1 MTDPGFQGNSG
12 ADPESL
18 EKDGIS
24 FAQQAVTC
32 DQQGQYPMAVFF
44 YTEAAQ
50 ALLNAA
56 LSGSRMPGITD
67 KAHQYITRAEELK
80 NMSSQS
86 SQLQARKQIM
96 TTQQLDLERAR
107 FLIKQAFDEDDQ
119 GNEQEAIDLYTEAVE
134 LCLRIR
140 DGTNDKALQ
149 EKVKRLAT
157 QALDRAEALKK
168 KLSPK
173 SGVAPSGTPSAPGLT
188 SVNKPVNAAGKVV
201 PPLGFGAFTEGDD
214 DGEGSQGSR
223 SNVSRARSQ
232 KAMVNVGQSG
242 YTKEEIDVLR
252 STSDING
259 RVYVPFLSFD
269 VKEKFAFPVP
279 YSDKDGKLALS
290 PKQKQQF
297 AKWVRPEDFC
307 DNPQMIYAVSSFS
320 IRQTVVSD
328 CSFVASLAISAQYE
342 RRFKKKLITSIVYPQ
357 NRNGDPVYN
366 PCGKYMVKLNINGVS
381 RKVIVDDFLPMSQYG
396 ELLCS
401 YSNNKNELW
410 VSILEKAYMKVM
422 GGYDFPG
429 SNSNIDLN
437 ALTGWIPERISINTS
452 GSDDR
457 FDKDKEFK
465 RIMERF
471 HKGHCLV
478 TVATGD
484 IPDAE
489 ADRAGLVPTHAY
501 AMLDIREVKGKRLLM
516 LKNPWNHL
524 RWKGRFCENDVT
536 NWTPELQKVL
546 NYDPKSAQT
555 FDNGVFWIDYESLI
569 HFYDVIYINWNPEL
583 FKFTTCIHSTWHA
596 KEGPKKDRYNISDN
610 PQYRL
615 ELKSNQPSAVW
626 CLLTRHITDKNDFAD
641 NKEFI
646 ALLVY
651 DTGGKKIFYP
661 HDPPPYKD
669 GVRINSP
676 HYLCKLVEN
685 KKNATYTLVVSQY
698 EKNNTIHYTLRVYS
712 TCEFSLTK
720 IIDPYKKQYEKR
732 LTGQWKGV
740 TAGGCG
746 NYPDTHN
753 NNPIYQVKIDNS
765 NTDNCLLVELFG
777 PKEYSV
783 GFEVVAVSPNVPGGF
798 TRISSGDYRRGYT
811 VLELDKI
818 SGGVYNISP
827 STFRPGEE
835 GPFFLDINS
844 SVPFT
849 LKQLR

>member
-1 MTDPGFQGNSG
+1 MTDPSFQGNNG
-12 ADPESL
+12 ADPETL
-18 EKDGIS
+18 ERDGIL

-32 DQQGQYPMAVFF
+32 DQKGQVPTAIFF

-56 LSGSRMPGITD
+56 FSGSKMPGLTE
-67 KAHQYITRAEELK
+67 KANQYITRAEELK
-80 NMSSQS
+80 EADAAKTQNKY
-86 SQLQARKQIM
+86 QAMVGHQAE
-96 TTQQLDLERAR
+96 LERAT
-107 FLIKQAFDEDDQ
+107 FLIKQAFEEDDQ
-119 GNEQEAIDLYTEAVE
+119 GNKQEAIDLYTEAVE
-134 LCLRIR
+134 LCLKIR
-140 DGTNDKALQ
+140 NETSDKTLQ
-149 EKVKRLAT
+149 ERVKKLAS
-157 QALDRAEALKK
+157 QALDRAEDLKGK
-168 KLSPK
+168 MPTK
-173 SGVAPSGTPSAPGLT
+173 SAPSLKDLPS
-188 SVNKPVNAAGKVV
+188 NKPVNSAGKVV
-201 PPLGFGAFTEGDD
+201 PPLGFGAFASDSDD
-214 DGEGSQGSR
+214 DDDKSGSSG
-223 SNVSRARSQ
+223 SNVTRARAQ
-232 KAMVNVGQSG
+232 KRTAGVVNVGQAG

-252 STSDING
+252 KTSDING
-259 RVYVPFLSFD
+259 RIYVPFLLVD
-269 VKEKFAFPVP
+269 IKEKFAFPVS
-279 YSDKDGKLALS
+279 YTDKDGKLALS

-297 AKWVRPEDFC
+297 GKWVRPEDFC
-307 DNPQMIYAVSSFS
+307 DNPQMIIAVSSFS

-342 RRFKKKLITSIVYPQ
+342 RRFQKKLITSIVYPQ
-357 NRNGDPVYN
+357 NKNGDPVYN
-366 PCGKYMVKLNINGVS
+366 PCGKYMVKLHINGVW
-381 RKVIVDDFLPMSQYG
+381 RKVIIDDCLPMSQYG

-410 VSILEKAYMKVM
+410 VSMLEKAYMKVM

-437 ALTGWIPERISINTS
+437 ALTGWIPERISMS
-452 GSDDR
+452 KSEADER

-465 RIMERF
+465 RIMDRF

-478 TVATGD
+478 TIATGD
-484 IPDAE
+484 LSEVE

-501 AMLDIREVKGKRLLM
+501 AMLDIREVYGKRLLM

-524 RWKGRFCENDVT
+524 RWKGRFSEKDTT
-536 NWTPELQKVL
+536 NWTPELTKAL
-546 NYDPKSAQT
+546 NYDHKNAQL
-555 FDNGVFWIDYESLI
+555 FDNGVFWIDYDSLI
-569 HFYDVIYINWNPEL
+569 HFFDVIYINWNPEL
-583 FKFTTCIHSTWHA
+583 FKYTTCIHSSWLA

-615 ELKSNQPSAVW
+615 ELKSSQASAVW

-669 GVRINSP
+669 GIRINSP

-685 KKNATYTLVVSQY
+685 KQNATYTLVVSQY
-698 EKNNTIHYTLRVYS
+698 EKNNTIHYTLRVYA

-720 IIDPYKKQYEKR
+720 IVDPYVKKYEKR
-732 LTGQWKGV
+732 LTGQWRGV

-746 NYPDTHN
+746 NYPETHR
-753 NNPIYQVKIDNS
+753 NNPVYQVKIDNS
-765 NTDNCLLVELFG
+765 STDNYLLVELFG

-798 TRISSGDYRRGYT
+798 SKGSSGDFRRGYT
-811 VLELDKI
+811 MLQLDKI

-827 STFRPGEE
+827 CTFKPREE
-835 GPFFLDINS
+835 GPFFLDINCN
-844 SVPFT
+844 VPFT
-849 LKQLR
+849 VHQLR